1 MGLRDRL
8 LKTTSS
14 NQIKPDLQE
23 LMDEDFLSDEQQ
35 DSLEEIVNFSPE
47 EETKEKDQDYLTEHE
62 KKYQEQILKKLFEA
76 VDMSRIGKLEKD
88 EARIQIKQLVET
100 IINENDFPLSMD
112 SRIKMVQVIEDEIL
126 GLGPLEFLMRD
137 KRVSEI
143 MVNGAKQI
151 FIEKS
156 GKLQLSNV
164 VFDDDTHAMRV
175 IDRIVSRVGRRIDE
189 SSPMAD
195 ARLEDGSRVNIIIP
209 PLALDGPII
218 TIRRFP
224 SDPLTLNTL
233 VEKNALSIGMATFLK
248 AVVKVG
254 KNIVIS
260 GGTGSGK
267 TTALNALSAFIPSD
281 ERIVTI
287 EDAAELQL
295 QQEHLVRLET
305 RPANIEGNGE
315 IGQREL
321 VKNALRMRPDRIV
334 VGEVRGAEAMDML
347 QAMNT
352 GHDGSLTTTHANTPR
367 DALAR
372 LENLVAMGGFE
383 LPIKAVRAQIASA
396 VDYIVQVQRLED
408 GSRRMTYITE
418 INGMEGEI
426 ITLSDIFVFERRGLS
441 KDNKI
446 VGVYKPTGA
455 MPACMDALKRRGIEL
470 DPDFFD
476 PENEVEA

>member
-1 MGLRDRL
+1 MGLRARL
-8 LKTTSS
+8 LKNTPASAPADPIEEEELS
-14 NQIKPDLQE
+14 LENQE
-23 LMDEDFLSDEQQ
+23 A
-35 DSLEEIVNFSPE
+35 LEEIVNFSLDE
-47 EETKEKDQDYLTEHE
+47 EENETNEEYLTDHE
-62 KKYQEQILKKLFEA
+62 KKYREEILKKLFEA

-88 EARIQIKQLVET
+88 EARDQIKKLVES
-100 IINENDFPLSMD
+100 IIKENDFPLSMD
-112 SRIKMVQVIEDEIL
+112 SRVKMMQIIEDEIL

-137 KRVSEI
+137 PKISEV

-164 VFDDDTHAMRV
+164 VFDDDAHAMRI
-175 IDRIVSRVGRRIDE
+175 IDRIVSRVGRRVDE

-195 ARLEDGSRVNIIIP
+195 ARLDDGSRVNIIIP
-209 PLALDGPII
+209 PLALDGPVI

-224 SDPLTLNTL
+224 ADPLTLNMM

-254 KNIVIS
+254 KNILIS

-267 TTALNALSAFIPSD
+267 TTTLNALSAFIPAD

-305 RPANIEGNGE
+305 RPANIEGSGE
-315 IGQREL
+315 ISQREL

-372 LENLVAMGGFE
+372 VENMVAMGGFE

-396 VDYIVQVQRLED
+396 VHYVVQVQRLED
-408 GSRRMTYITE
+408 GSRRMTSIAE
-418 INGMEGEI
+418 INGMEGEV
-426 ITLSDIFVFERRGLS
+426 ITMSEIFVFERRGLD
-441 KDNKI
+441 KNNKI
-446 VGVYKPTGA
+446 KGAFKPTGA
-455 MPACMDALKRRGIEL
+455 MPACMDALNRRGIEL
-470 DPDFFD
+470 DVDFFD
-476 PENEVEA
+476 PDNEVEV

>member
-8 LKTTSS
+8 LKSS
-14 NQIKPDLQE
+14 QPKSDLE
-23 LMDEDFLSDEQQ
+23 AIIDDDFLSEEEQE
-35 DSLEEIVNFSPE
+35 SLEEIVNFSPDE
-47 EETKEKDQDYLTEHE
+47 NERDDDGDYLTEHE
-62 KKYQEQILKKLFEA
+62 KKYREEILRKLFES

-88 EARIQIKQLVET
+88 EARVQIKQLVEN

-112 SRIKMVQVIEDEIL
+112 SRIKMVQIIEDEIL

-137 KRVSEI
+137 PRISEV

-151 FIEKS
+151 FIEKG

-175 IDRIVSRVGRRIDE
+175 IDRIVSRIGRRVDE

-209 PLALDGPII
+209 PLALDGPVI

-224 SDPLTLNTL
+224 ADPLTLNTM
-233 VEKNALSIGMATFLK
+233 VEKKALSIGMATFLK
-248 AVVKVG
+248 AIVKVG
-254 KNIVIS
+254 KNILIS

-267 TTALNALSAFIPSD
+267 TTSLNALSAFIPSD

-295 QQEHLVRLET
+295 QQDHLVRLET
-305 RPANIEGNGE
+305 RPANIEGSGE
-315 IGQREL
+315 ISQREL

-372 LENLVAMGGFE
+372 IENMVAMGGFE
-383 LPIKAVRAQIASA
+383 LPTKAVRAQIASA
-396 VDYIVQVQRLED
+396 VHYVVQVQRLED
-408 GSRRMTYITE
+408 GSRRMTSIAE
-418 INGMEGEI
+418 INGMEGEV
-426 ITLSDIFVFERRGLS
+426 ITMSELFVFERRGID

-446 VGVYKPTGA
+446 RGVYKPTGA

-470 DPDFFD
+470 DLDFFD
-476 PENEVEA
+476 ADNEVEG

>member
-8 LKTTSS
+8 LKATQPKS
-14 NQIKPDLQE
+14 DME
-23 LMDEDFLSDEQQ
+23 ALMDEDFLSEEQQ
-35 DSLEEIVNFSPE
+35 ESIEEIVNFSVDE
-47 EETKEKDQDYLTEHE
+47 NETESNSEYLTEHE
-62 KKYQEQILKKLFEA
+62 KKYREEILKKLFEA
-76 VDMSRIGKLEKD
+76 VDMSRIGKLDPD
-88 EARIQIKQLVET
+88 EARVQIQQLVVS
-100 IINENDFPLSMD
+100 IIKENDFPLSMD
-112 SRIKMVQVIEDEIL
+112 SRTKMVHIIEDEIL

-137 KRVSEI
+137 HKVSEI

-151 FIEKS
+151 FIERG

-175 IDRIVSRVGRRIDE
+175 IDRIVSRVGRRVDE

-224 SDPLTLNTL
+224 SDPFTLNTM

-248 AVVKVG
+248 AIVKVG
-254 KNIVIS
+254 KNILIS

-267 TTALNALSAFIPSD
+267 TTALNALSAFIPAD

-372 LENLVAMGGFE
+372 IENMVAMGGFE

-396 VDYIVQVQRLED
+396 VHYVVQVQRLED
-408 GSRRMTYITE
+408 GSRRMTSIAE

-426 ITLSDIFVFERRGLS
+426 ITMSELFVFERRGID
-441 KDNKI
+441 KQNKI
-446 VGVYKPTGA
+446 KGVFKPTGA

-470 DPDFFD
+470 DVDFFD
-476 PENEVEA
+476 PDNEVEV